1 MLDVMKK
8 LLIAGLLSSA
18 FICSFTVHAV
28 LYKGVDAEGNV
39 VYSDKP
45 FVDAERYTPPP
56 ISVMD
61 APRAVSEKK
70 EKSEE
75 KPAEFKYTKFNI
87 TSPANNETL
96 RDEAFVNVTLELK
109 PGLNAAEDHSIWLT
123 MDGKTLV
130 KNSKSLNLQL
140 DNIERGAH
148 QIQAL
153 IKDSSGKRVLRTQT
167 VIFHMQRTSVR

>member
-18 FICSFTVHAV
+18 FICSYTVHAV

-61 APRAVSEKK
+61 APRAASDKK

-75 KPAEFKYTKFNI
+75 KPVEFEYTKFNI
-87 TSPANNETL
+87 VSPANNETV
-96 RDEAFVNVTLELK
+96 RDEAFLNVTLELE
-109 PGLNAAEDHSIWLT
+109 PGLNAAEDHGIWLI
-123 MDGKTLV
+123 MDNQTLV
-130 KNSKSLNLQL
+130 KNGKSLNLQL

-153 IKDSSGKRVLRTQT
+153 IKDPRGKLVLRTKP
-167 VIFHMQRTSVR
+167 VIVHVQRTSVR

>member
-1 MLDVMKK
+1 MKK

-18 FICSFTVHAV
+18 FICSFAVHAV

-39 VYSDKP
+39 VYSDQP

-61 APRAVSEKK
+61 APRAVSDKK
-70 EKSEE
+70 EKAEE
-75 KPAEFKYTKFNI
+75 KPVKFEYTKFNI
-87 TSPANNETL
+87 ASPANNETL

-109 PGLNAAEDHSIWLT
+109 PGLNAEEDHSIWLT
-123 MDGKTLV
+123 MDGKILV

-167 VIFHMQRTSVR
+167 VIFHMHRSTAR